1 METQTQVESLFTEN
15 APDGVRKDE
24 SRWPT
29 IFGPK
34 ANAVLAQKLY
44 DDDPLEYNRL
54 RKIAEIQRGVRLRS
68 GS

>member
-1 METQTQVESLFTEN
+1 VDNQTQIESLFTVN
-15 APDGVRKDE
+15 TPDRARKDE

-29 IFGPK
+29 MFGPK

-54 RKIAEIQRGVRLRS
+54 RKIAEIQRGVRQ
-68 GS
+68 